1 MPECDVIIIIMRQ
14 FYATEDAFCIQNY
27 TVKGKVLLQN
37 LINRGVEIVLKTLF
51 KIRVLRTQTQRMKT
65 LQNGGQISFQYITAG
80 LSEPEKI
87 GHTSRLEHQM
97 LCLYSVSKGF
107 DFEDQN
113 RRKAHRTQLKL
124 SHCDKS

>member
-1 MPECDVIIIIMRQ
+1 
-14 FYATEDAFCIQNY
+14 
-27 TVKGKVLLQN
+27 
-37 LINRGVEIVLKTLF
+37 
-51 KIRVLRTQTQRMKT
+51 MKT

-97 LCLYSVSKGF
+97 LCLYAVSKGF

-113 RRKAHRTQLKL
+113 RRKSTQNSAKTITL
-124 SHCDKS
+124 

>member
-1 MPECDVIIIIMRQ
+1 MRQ
-14 FYATEDAFCIQNY
+14 FYATEVAFCIQNQV
-27 TVKGKVLLQN
+27 VKGKVLLQN
-37 LINRGVEIVLKTLF
+37 LINRGVERVLKIFF
-51 KIRVLRTQTQRMKT
+51 KIRVLRTQKQRIKT
-65 LQNGGQISFQYITAG
+65 LQKGGHISNQYITAG

-97 LCLYSVSKGF
+97 LCLYAVSKGF